1 MNFDRAI
8 QKEEWQTF
16 FEHSLHCIGNIV
28 SLRQHCACINL
39 AACYCPEFGD
49 TSELYVYILSD
60 SMSRM
65 VCIAVIFFLH
75 LQIEKEPSRFCEH
88 G

>member
-8 QKEEWQTF
+8 QKEKRQTF
-16 FEHSLHCIGNIV
+16 FEHLHCIGNIV
-28 SLRQHCACINL
+28 SVRQHCACINL
-39 AACYCPEFGD
+39 VACYCPEFGD
-49 TSELYVYILSD
+49 TSELYVYLLSD
-60 SMSRM
+60 SVCRM